1 MNIDREKLQ
10 ELAALYALGAL
21 EGEEREAFESLLQ
34 AKNPDALAEL
44 ATMQQVIDL
53 LPHSV
58 EPVTPPEDLKADLMR
73 KIADSSADT
82 ATTTTA
88 KVATSTSQPKNVQK
102 ESAVTSTLFWKKMT
116 WGLAVAGAA
125 AFLVGFIYVKDL
137 QSQLQQLRKQVEISQ
152 QVIQTLQSEVQQK
165 NEYLAVIQDAHL
177 RVIDVKG
184 LDALPQ
190 GTGKVLLSPK
200 NKKGVF
206 IAENLQQPA
215 PDKDYQ
221 LWMLKGNQPIDA
233 GILKNEDGQYVAHF
247 KVDFSLE
254 SLSAFAVTIE
264 PKGGV
269 PQPTGTMILLGTTSG
284 T

>member
-21 EGEEREAFESLLQ
+21 EGEERKTFEALLK
-34 AKNPDALAEL
+34 AKDPDALAEL
-44 ATMQQVIDL
+44 AVMQQALDL
-53 LPHSV
+53 LPYSV

-73 KIADSSADT
+73 KITDTSAD
-82 ATTTTA
+82 AATA
-88 KVATSTSQPKNVQK
+88 KSETTTSQPINAHR
-102 ESAVTSTLFWKKMT
+102 ESAVTTTLFWKKMT
-116 WGLAVAGAA
+116 WGLALAGAA

-184 LDALPQ
+184 LAALPQ

-200 NKKGVF
+200 HKEGVF

-215 PDKDYQ
+215 ADKDYQ
-221 LWMLKGNQPIDA
+221 LWMLKGNQPVDA
-233 GILKNEDGQYVAHF
+233 GILKNENGQYVAHF
-247 KVDFSLE
+247 KVDFPLE